1 MGLFVKLCEK
11 LLFTFC
17 SKFPTLNKMPKR
29 TAKPLKRNKK
39 DNALSITIVI
49 FGVFVLLVGLTV
61 FLNIQA
67 KSACAN
73 SISCIK
79 DLSGKPTSDEKGVFM
94 GKAVTSPQVPS
105 KTEFAL
111 DSATAVLGDTTANDK
126 HIYVDLGH
134 QRLYAYQ
141 GSTLVY
147 NFPVSSGKWHP
158 TPTGDFH
165 IWIWLKAT
173 RMTGG
178 NQALGTFY
186 DLPNVP
192 YTMYFAND
200 QVPQSDGY
208 SLHGAY
214 WHNNFGHPMSHGCV
228 NLRPTDAAQIFYWT
242 NPRVQYSAYPTADNP
257 GTLITIYG
265 TPPVGETSFID

>member
-1 MGLFVKLCEK
+1 
-11 LLFTFC
+11 
-17 SKFPTLNKMPKR
+17 MPQK
-29 TAKPLKRNKK
+29 TAKPQRRTKK
-39 DNALSITIVI
+39 DNALRITIAI
-49 FGVFVLLVGLTV
+49 FGVFVLAIGLTI
-61 FLNIQA
+61 FLNVKTQPV
-67 KSACAN
+67 CAN

-79 DLSGKPTSDEKGVFM
+79 DLSGKPTSDDKGTFM
-94 GKAVTSPQVPS
+94 GQQVSAPQLPD
-105 KTEFAL
+105 KPQYAL
-111 DSATAVLGDTTANDK
+111 DTTRAVLGDSTADDK

-141 GSTLVY
+141 GANLVY
-147 NFPVSSGKWHP
+147 NFPISSGKWHP
-158 TPTGDFH
+158 TPTGDFR
-165 IWIWLKAT
+165 IWIWLRAT

-178 NQALGTFY
+178 NKALGTYY

-200 QVPQSDGY
+200 QIPESDGY

-228 NLRPTDAAQIFYWT
+228 NLRPTDAEQIFYWT
-242 NPRVQYSAYPTADNP
+242 NPTVQWSAYPTDDDP

-265 TPPVGETSFID
+265 DPPASETDFID